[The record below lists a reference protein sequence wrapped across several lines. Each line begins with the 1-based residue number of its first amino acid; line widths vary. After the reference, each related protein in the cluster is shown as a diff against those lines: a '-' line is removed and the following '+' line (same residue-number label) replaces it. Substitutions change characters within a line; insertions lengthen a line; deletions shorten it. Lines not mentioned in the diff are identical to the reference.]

1 MSVFLTCA
9 SPQKWLK
16 DFSFL
21 TYLWWT
27 ICLLVIFTQCVS
39 RTWASMNKSRYYA
52 TYLQFSFLLCTQLHR
67 PLRRCEY
74 FLRNPWNNY
83 AHTFRWT
90 TWLFQLVNPL
100 IPYCFCCKSLLLSH
114 KKIVSFYK
122 ELLVINSCLSK
133 HVPVTSN
140 VQSGRGRM
148 LAFPCALTRH
158 GQGQS
163 ANALHRDSA
172 CL

>member
-1 MSVFLTCA
+1 MIELKTDGNESTATHLPNIYRGLLV
-9 SPQKWLK
+9 SKRLK

-39 RTWASMNKSRYYA
+39 RKWASMNKSRYYA
-52 TYLQFSFLLCTQLHR
+52 TYLQFSFLLCTQLRR

-90 TWLFQLVNPL
+90 TWLLQSDNLL

-122 ELLVINSCLSK
+122 EPLVILWGNKLLSVK
-133 HVPVTSN
+133 ARTCH
-140 VQSGRGRM
+140 
-148 LAFPCALTRH
+148 L
-158 GQGQS
+158 
-163 ANALHRDSA
+163 
-172 CL
+172 